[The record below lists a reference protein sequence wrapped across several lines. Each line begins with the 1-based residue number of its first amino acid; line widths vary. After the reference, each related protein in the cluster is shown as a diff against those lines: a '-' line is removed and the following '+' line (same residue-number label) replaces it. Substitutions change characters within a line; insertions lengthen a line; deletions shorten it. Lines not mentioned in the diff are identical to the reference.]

1 MGSRILPA
9 VRPFTKAGSQHVMVN
24 YSPTVALF
32 GQDTIDLGSNNTVR
46 RLTTRKAL
54 DKAQLRPAVLRWRVV
69 THTSAK
75 LLPLA
80 TQRCRLRRRW
90 SAAILAS
97 LGRHGLDCHGK
108 LRTPDALSMMQ
119 DAQELGGTLEV
130 LIRQAYGWELTPAEM
145 RQQSDRII
153 DSLLQSGLGT
163 RKIKVPAPEQL
174 EQLEQSVSKPA
185 TATRPTT
192 SRGRDFS
199 RPKPAQSLNPST
211 YKPSWSA
218 ARHKT

>member
-1 MGSRILPA
+1 
-9 VRPFTKAGSQHVMVN
+9 
-24 YSPTVALF
+24 
-32 GQDTIDLGSNNTVR
+32 
-46 RLTTRKAL
+46 
-54 DKAQLRPAVLRWRVV
+54 
-69 THTSAK
+69 
-75 LLPLA
+75 
-80 TQRCRLRRRW
+80 
-90 SAAILAS
+90 
-97 LGRHGLDCHGK
+97 
-108 LRTPDALSMMQ
+108 MMQ